1 MTKSCGNIT
10 GGLTRVATINSTSYS
25 QHCSSMDIKNDTI
38 GCVRVSPQPGCS
50 GIIFSTMHLPYFHI
64 CGIVNGKY
72 FGTVDGFSGSNRSAN
87 TTINDNYVDGIG
99 FTYGNTSHRTHIWT
113 FSASASNC
121 SINVPEYVG
130 LHHSCLN
137 STFFL

>member
-1 MTKSCGNIT
+1 MIAIANIT

-25 QHCSSMDIKNDTI
+25 QHCSSLGIKNDTI

-87 TTINDNYVDGIG
+87 ISPN
-99 FTYGNTSHRTHIWT
+99 SHMDI
-113 FSASASNC
+113 
-121 SINVPEYVG
+121 
-130 LHHSCLN
+130 
-137 STFFL
+137 